1 MDGIKKIKL
10 KGSYTVEMALIS
22 GVWLLVIFA
31 SLFLILG
38 MQIKVWKTAKICELS
53 VYGSGRALI
62 NEENAVNEIRQ
73 KAADMQE
80 TYIVSGG
87 KEEIAVGFQKDFY
100 IPFQS
105 MNWNMKE
112 KWRSKVIN
120 PVDFIEKVQKYRR
133 FLQNIK

>member
-1 MDGIKKIKL
+1 MDGIKKLKL

-38 MQIKVWKTAKICELS
+38 MQIKVWKTAQICELS

-100 IPFQS
+100 ISFQS

-120 PVDFIEKVQKYRR
+120 PVDFIERVEKYRR